1 MHVIIGGCGRLGAEI
16 ADELS
21 RDPDTDVVVVD
32 IDVRAFDRLGSS
44 FNGETVTGS
53 CNDRDVLERAGVRG
67 AHGLIAVTRSDN
79 SNLMAVEIAT
89 HLYAVPHTMARL
101 FNPDREPVYQK
112 LGVRYVSTT
121 TMIAKTFLNEF
132 RSDAHPLHVSFP
144 AGDVRIVELTVDS
157 GAHAMTVEDLE
168 QEGLLRVA
176 AITRGGRVLIPR
188 PTDRLE
194 LGDRLTAAMRPA
206 ADRALT
212 GLVRPPLGQVRS
224 RDGE

>member
-16 ADELS
+16 ADELA
-21 RDPDTDVVVVD
+21 RDPDTDVVV
-32 IDVRAFDRLGSS
+32 IDTDPRAFDRLGSS
-44 FNGETVTGS
+44 FNGDTVTGS

-67 AHGLIAVTRSDN
+67 ADGLIAVTRFDN
-79 SNLMAVEIAT
+79 TNLMAVEIAT

-101 FNPDREPVYQK
+101 FNPDRERVYQK

-144 AGDVRIVELTVDS
+144 AGDVRIVELTVDT
-157 GAHAMTVEDLE
+157 GGHAMSVEDLE
-168 QEGLLRVA
+168 QDGLLRVA
-176 AITRGGRVLIPR
+176 AVTRGGRVFVPR
-188 PTDRLE
+188 HGDRLE

-206 ADRALT
+206 AERDLT
-212 GLVRPPLGQVRS
+212 GLVRPPVGRART